1 MNIVRKKI
9 RGHEYVYLSSR
20 EGSRVVHKYLGRT
33 DSPAVAS
40 IIAEKAEASGVP
52 ENLSSLFWDTNRR
65 QIHLRRHARYVIER
79 VLELGWLDAVSWLQR
94 VYPVQRIIDVLTV
107 SRAITPK
114 SREFWK
120 IWFGVRVQDA

>member
-33 DSPAVAS
+33 DSPSVAR
-40 IIAEKAEASGVP
+40 IIAEKILTSGVP
-52 ENLSSLFWDTNRR
+52 EDLSSLFWDTNWR

-94 VYPVQRIIDVLTV
+94 VYSVQTIIDGLTV
-107 SRAITPK
+107 SKVITAK
-114 SREFWK
+114 SRNFWK
-120 IWFGVRVQDA
+120 LWFGVKNA